1 MGFDKLHSIGET
13 DSVKLYQP
21 FDRFM
26 ADKTPEQEPSIEE
39 ILASIRQIISDDEDK
54 DSAAAAPVDEAPAP
68 AFEPA
73 FEPVKAA
80 APDPV
85 EDIFE
90 EEGEEEEAILELDT
104 PLPPEPEETEFEID
118 LQDRAVDAVPEPE
131 PEPVAPSVPT
141 PPVQPQT
148 QPDIKMDDIL
158 TETAKHATIASMAKL
173 AGNMPV
179 TRHREYGNI
188 TLEDLVREMLHPM
201 LKDWVSENLPN
212 MVERLVQKEL
222 EKLARQAQDV

>member
-1 MGFDKLHSIGET
+1 
-13 DSVKLYQP
+13 
-21 FDRFM
+21 M
-26 ADKTPEQEPSIEE
+26 ADKAPEQEPSIEE

-54 DSAAAAPVDEAPAP
+54 DSVSAAPVEDAP

-73 FEPVKAA
+73 EPAFEPAEPVFEPVKAA
-80 APDPV
+80 APAIEEPV
-85 EDIFE
+85 L
-90 EEGEEEEAILELDT
+90 EEEEEEILELDT
-104 PLPPEPEETEFEID
+104 PLPPEPEEQGFEID
-118 LQDRAVDAVPEPE
+118 LQDREADHVPEPE
-131 PEPVAPSVPT
+131 PELAAVASP
-141 PPVQPQT
+141 PPVQTQT
-148 QPDIKMDDIL
+148 DIKMDDIL